1 MQFDRLF
8 EPIVADN
15 KIFLGFNDQDKVV
28 ALDINSGKEL
38 WHFYADGPVRMPLAE
53 NNGLIYFTSD
63 DGNCYCLN
71 AENGSPVWII
81 SLAPAPLKLLG
92 NKRLISMWPARGG
105 IVIKDNIIYTAAS
118 IFPMMGTF
126 IYAINAETGEIIWKN
141 EGTGSNYILQP
152 HRSPAFADVAPQG
165 TFTISGDRLLVA
177 GGRSVPAAF
186 DLKTGEKLYYH
197 LSASGK
203 TGGAFTCGN
212 DQVFFNH
219 HRERMT
225 NMYDSNTGLPLAR
238 NAGEYPV
245 LDGKYIYFSGN
256 SVSAS
261 VLDDTMG
268 LNTLWDAKVL
278 ASNDLIKAGD
288 CLYAADSSGISAI
301 KIVDNVPRL
310 LWTHPTERSIER
322 LVASN
327 GKLIAV
333 TDDGRILVFGDV
345 PPSNV
350 TLLGQSEAMIAG
362 RSLTAKRI
370 VRKTGITSGYGVII
384 GTKNIRLLKGLVSNT
399 SLSLIAFDRD
409 PERILYLREYFDSLG
424 VKADRLSFQ
433 NFDKTVSFL
442 PKYFSSLTVVTD
454 PVYLK
459 DHDKEFIEA
468 IFESTRP
475 YDGKIWITT
484 RGRARRELL
493 STANDLDLFGAHL
506 SKGWGHMLISR
517 TGALE
522 GAADW
527 THNYGDIANT
537 IKSDDQ
543 AVKAPLGILWFG
555 GNSNLDVLPR
565 HGHGP
570 SEQVIDGRL
579 IIQGI
584 NSISARDVYTGRTIW
599 KKEFEHLD
607 EDTWMVYYD
616 ETYDEDSPLNTKYNQ
631 VHLPGANARGTN
643 FIATRE
649 YVYAIEGTNCHLL
662 DIKTGE
668 LVKSISTGDPN
679 TQKLGYIGVYDNLLI
694 LGNNFSKYPKIPNEE
709 GVPPREKF
717 ENFDLTASK
726 ELIILDRFSGKKLW
740 SIPAY
745 HGFLHNAV
753 IAGDGILY
761 CLDKLPQNLETKL
774 KRRGQPQPSGSRLLY
789 LDIKTGDIL
798 SEDTTDIFGSWLGY
812 SSEYKLLL
820 QANRPSRD
828 MLTGEAGRRM
838 IVYNIESKEIL
849 WDKPVFYTNPPII
862 SGDKIYTD
870 GEGFSLMTGEPI
882 YERDLITGEE
892 VRWNFKREYGCGYV
906 VASEHLL
913 TFRSASAG
921 FINLDVFEGTGSLGG
936 FKAGCSANLIV
947 ANGVLNSPDY
957 TRTCQCP
964 YQNQTSLALINMPW
978 MTYWT
983 NSNYKW
989 SGKQIK
995 QLGLN
1000 LNAPGDRTSDDNTL
1014 WLEFPVVAGASPE
1027 VPIKMDTI
1035 DYYEIRKDP
1044 ISITSKNTP
1053 WISSSSIGGIRSM
1066 EITLSKES
1074 VDEEVYY
1081 SVHLY
1086 FSEPEKIE
1094 KGERVFDVNIQ
1105 GRKVL
1110 ENFDIVSE
1118 SGKRDKELVKS
1129 FSGILVG
1136 KTLKIEM
1143 DPKKG
1148 NTILSGIE
1156 IVQESTL

>member
-1 MQFDRLF
+1 M
-8 EPIVADN
+8 
-15 KIFLGFNDQDKVV
+15 
-28 ALDINSGKEL
+28 ALHNL
-38 WHFYADGPVRMPLAE
+38 WEVE
-53 NNGLIYFTSD
+53 
-63 DGNCYCLN
+63 
-71 AENGSPVWII
+71 
-81 SLAPAPLKLLG
+81 
-92 NKRLISMWPARGG
+92 
-105 IVIKDNIIYTAAS
+105 
-118 IFPMMGTF
+118 
-126 IYAINAETGEIIWKN
+126 
-141 EGTGSNYILQP
+141 
-152 HRSPAFADVAPQG
+152 
-165 TFTISGDRLLVA
+165 
-177 GGRSVPAAF
+177 
-186 DLKTGEKLYYH
+186 
-197 LSASGK
+197 
-203 TGGAFTCGN
+203 
-212 DQVFFNH
+212 
-219 HRERMT
+219 
-225 NMYDSNTGLPLAR
+225 
-238 NAGEYPV
+238 
-245 LDGKYIYFSGN
+245 
-256 SVSAS
+256 VS
-261 VLDDTMG
+261 
-268 LNTLWDAKVL
+268 

-301 KIVDNVPRL
+301 KIVDNVPRVI
-310 LWTHPTERSIER
+310 WTHTTERSIER

-333 TDDGRILVFGDV
+333 TDDGQILVFGDV
-345 PPSNV
+345 PSSNV
-350 TLLGQSEAMIAG
+350 TLLEQTESRIAG
-362 RSLTAKRI
+362 RSFTAKRI
-370 VRKTGITSGYGVII
+370 IRKTGITSGYGVII
-384 GTKNIRLLKGLVSNT
+384 GTKNIRLLKNLVSNT
-399 SLSLIAFDRD
+399 SLSLIAFDND
-409 PERILYLREYFDSLG
+409 PERISYLREYFDSLG
-424 VKADRLSFQ
+424 VRADRLSFQ

-442 PKYFSSLTVVTD
+442 PKYFSSLTLVTD

-459 DHDKEFIEA
+459 DHDNEYIDA

-475 YDGKIWITT
+475 YDGKIWIKI
-484 RGRARRELL
+484 RGKARRELM
-493 STANDLDLFGAHL
+493 STATDLDLYGAQL

-616 ETYDEDSPLNTKYNQ
+616 ETYDEESPLDPKYNQ

-679 TQKLGYIGVYDNLLI
+679 TQKLGYIGVYENLLI
-694 LGNNFSKYPKIPNEE
+694 LGNNFSQYPKIPNEE

-726 ELIILDRFSGKKLW
+726 ELMILDRFSGKKLW
-740 SIPAY
+740 SIPANL
-745 HGFLHNAV
+745 GFLHNAV
-753 IAGDGILY
+753 IAGDGILF

-774 KRRGQPQPSGSRLLY
+774 RRRGRDQPSGSRLLY

-798 SEDTTDIFGSWLGY
+798 FEDTTEIFGSWLGY
-812 SSEYKLLL
+812 SREYQLLL

-828 MLTGEAGRRM
+828 MLTGEEGRRM

-849 WDKPVFYTNPPII
+849 WDKPVFYSNPPII
-862 SGDKIYTD
+862 SGDKIYTN
-870 GEGFSLMTGEPI
+870 GEGFSLITGEPI

-906 VASEHLL
+906 IASEHLL

-1014 WLEFPVVAGASPE
+1014 WLEFPYVAGASPE
-1027 VPIKMDTI
+1027 VPVKIDTI

-1074 VDEEVYY
+1074 AEEEAYY

-1094 KGERVFDVNIQ
+1094 KGERVFDIIIQ

-1118 SGKRDKELVKS
+1118 CGKGDKELVKS
-1129 FSGILVG
+1129 FSGILAG

-1156 IVQESTL
+1156 IVQESTP